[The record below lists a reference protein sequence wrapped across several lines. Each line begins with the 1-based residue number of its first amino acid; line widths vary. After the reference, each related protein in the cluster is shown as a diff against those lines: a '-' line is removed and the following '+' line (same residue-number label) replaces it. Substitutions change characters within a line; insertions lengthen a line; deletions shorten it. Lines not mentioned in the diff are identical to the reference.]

1 MSCLE
6 RPSFERV
13 VAMIR
18 TSLGE
23 DAYEVAFADGR
34 AMPLEQ
40 VIERTLEL
48 AAEIQASSP

>member
-1 MSCLE
+1 MSFQE
-6 RPSFERV
+6 RPLFERV

-23 DAYEVAFADGR
+23 DAHSVAFAEGR
-34 AMPLEQ
+34 AMPMDQ
-40 VIERTLEL
+40 VVELAVEL